1 MVKSL
6 QNREGENEPLKRIKI
21 AARLV
26 PDSRLEDFVT
36 QNTRG
41 LFEKLGISSEF
52 IHHHPET
59 WTSHQDFIKGVEIV
73 KNIKVI
79 NDNAEH

>member
-1 MVKSL
+1 MTKCEMVKSL

-41 LFEKLGISSEF
+41 LFE
-52 IHHHPET
+52 
-59 WTSHQDFIKGVEIV
+59 
-73 KNIKVI
+73 N
-79 NDNAEH
+79 